1 MAARMRP
8 DGNDTPFFAAG
19 IDPSQTAMDG
29 FTLDPEDVH
38 GAKGTGPTGED
49 ETDDPEGMSEEDY
62 ENAISE
68 AINAAEWYIDNEIS
82 PDRELAARY
91 YAAEPF
97 GNEEK
102 GRSAAVSPEVRGA
115 ILGHM
120 PGLMRMFCG
129 TERYVEFKE
138 NPGTPKDQADAQTEI
153 VQHVIMEDNDGYSQ
167 IQSAVDDALRRKS
180 GILTWWWEEREEVT
194 RTGFSG
200 LNEDAFA
207 MLQMEAH
214 DKSDADE
221 NIGYDVQVTD
231 KIEDETQDGGTLV
244 PPAFSQVTPENEQA
258 LAMAG
263 QAPPVLYVYTGVLNR
278 RVIRKRA
285 KFRAVPPE
293 EFIIT
298 PVNSAK
304 LDKYQLIGTR
314 QEMTIGEIVAIG
326 HDEQEVRDAIGAP
339 SEGGHNNQT
348 SLALNT
354 ERMQRDNEV
363 AMERIFDT
371 GFADVDPASE
381 KVKYCEV
388 YVLIDYDGDG
398 IPERRKIVTV
408 GDNNKIIYDEIW
420 EDDTVPFAVGCPY
433 PEPHAPFGTSVADLV
448 MDIQEIKSEILRGT
462 LDSLAESIG
471 SRLAFWQGKVNVD
484 DILSTRRN
492 AAIRTNDTPSNV
504 IQNFAGQFVGANSLP
519 LIAYIDEDR
528 NKRTGTN
535 PASPTGFD
543 PDATQST
550 AREAIGSMI
559 DASQERTE
567 YIARNIAESM
577 MKRLFKGVRNLLLR
591 NQDHRRTIRINGEDV
606 TFDPRSWLSDL
617 DVRVLVG
624 TGRTNATKKAMTLE
638 KVIDRQQAIY
648 EKYGPDNGVVTL
660 QHISNATQDY
670 LRAMGFSDPTRY
682 MGKVT
687 PELEKGLK
695 DMAAKKAQQP
705 TPEQML
711 AQVQTDK
718 NQKEFQ
724 AKMAKIAADMRRAVM
739 SDDQKRDQA
748 EMNFARDAAKIMG
761 EYGFKMDEMAM
772 RQAISDNDAAQGM
785 AETAMASAQ
794 PPDPA
799 APTGGAPNG

>member
-1 MAARMRP
+1 
-8 DGNDTPFFAAG
+8 
-19 IDPSQTAMDG
+19 
-29 FTLDPEDVH
+29 
-38 GAKGTGPTGED
+38 
-49 ETDDPEGMSEEDY
+49 
-62 ENAISE
+62 
-68 AINAAEWYIDNEIS
+68 
-82 PDRELAARY
+82 
-91 YAAEPF
+91 
-97 GNEEK
+97 
-102 GRSAAVSPEVRGA
+102 
-115 ILGHM
+115 
-120 PGLMRMFCG
+120 
-129 TERYVEFKE
+129 
-138 NPGTPKDQADAQTEI
+138 
-153 VQHVIMEDNDGYSQ
+153 
-167 IQSAVDDALRRKS
+167 
-180 GILTWWWEEREEVT
+180 
-194 RTGFSG
+194 
-200 LNEDAFA
+200 
-207 MLQMEAH
+207 
-214 DKSDADE
+214 
-221 NIGYDVQVTD
+221 
-231 KIEDETQDGGTLV
+231 
-244 PPAFSQVTPENEQA
+244 
-258 LAMAG
+258 
-263 QAPPVLYVYTGVLNR
+263 
-278 RVIRKRA
+278 
-285 KFRAVPPE
+285 
-293 EFIIT
+293 
-298 PVNSAK
+298 
-304 LDKYQLIGTR
+304 
-314 QEMTIGEIVAIG
+314 
-326 HDEQEVRDAIGAP
+326 
-339 SEGGHNNQT
+339 
-348 SLALNT
+348 
-354 ERMQRDNEV
+354 
-363 AMERIFDT
+363 
-371 GFADVDPASE
+371 
-381 KVKYCEV
+381 
-388 YVLIDYDGDG
+388 
-398 IPERRKIVTV
+398 
-408 GDNNKIIYDEIW
+408 
-420 EDDTVPFAVGCPY
+420 
-433 PEPHAPFGTSVADLV
+433 VADLV